1 MSVNCI
7 GYVYLMPIV
16 ALEFSFLLHKH
27 KLNIYLLIYRSLC
40 RYSYKYSAPGE
51 EGKKKK
57 LSTTQQRPLCSIKGP
72 YNTAFYWVEKKNNW
86 EGGKRMDHPWN
97 SSKLKK
103 NIF

>member
-1 MSVNCI
+1 MLSIMSVNCI

-51 EGKKKK
+51 EGKKKSF
-57 LSTTQQRPLCSIKGP
+57 LLL
-72 YNTAFYWVEKKNNW
+72 
-86 EGGKRMDHPWN
+86 N
-97 SSKLKK
+97 SDPCVQLKVL
-103 NIF
+103 IIQLFIG